1 MKHILLIEL
10 LKNKIECVISPA
22 PSAGETHSFSKFRA
36 TLILCTV
43 LLFVFYT
50 NCKDKKKETTN
61 LQAGVVTFNKGD
73 NKLISKEGKEQ
84 KIQRDVFFFKDDT
97 IRTGK
102 EGIVDIQL
110 VDGVIIR
117 IKQNSE
123 LKLSDILVEDNGN
136 TIKTRLDLKS
146 GKVFTKTTKKL
157 NAESSFVIA
166 TPTFVAGVR
175 GTEFIVE
182 ESGDKEQTL
191 VSDGAVSIE
200 KLDENGKP
208 TGKETVIEQGHKGL
222 IQKDSIQSQDLSSE
236 ELAEL
241 KEDSQTIS
249 SLTEDAKNKI
259 QEIIRGVD
267 DQKQINRETLE
278 EQMQKN
284 NTELNDLKDKNQ
296 QLLNEQKEK
305 NQQLINETTG
315 RTNTDKTQIQDTTK
329 AATEEVKNKATN
341 ELDEMK
347 NKNKIDKSQFAPK

>member
-1 MKHILLIEL
+1 M
-10 LKNKIECVISPA
+10 
-22 PSAGETHSFSKFRA
+22 
-36 TLILCTV
+36 
-43 LLFVFYT
+43 
-50 NCKDKKKETTN
+50 
-61 LQAGVVTFNKGD
+61 
-73 NKLISKEGKEQ
+73 
-84 KIQRDVFFFKDDT
+84 FFFKEDT

-102 EGIVDIQL
+102 DGIVDIQI

-123 LKLSDILVEDNGN
+123 LKLSEILIEDNGN
-136 TIKTRLDLKS
+136 IIKTKLDLKS

-157 NAESSFVIA
+157 NGESSFVIA

-182 ESGDKEQTL
+182 ESGGKEQTL
-191 VSDGAVSIE
+191 VSDGAVNIE

-208 TGKETVIEQGHKGL
+208 TGKEMVIEKGKKGL
-222 IQKDSIQSQDLSSE
+222 IEKDSVQSQDLSPD

-249 SLTEDAKNKI
+249 SLTEDAKNRI

-278 EQMQKN
+278 EQMLKN
-284 NTELNDLKDKNQ
+284 STELNDLKDKNE

-305 NQQLINETTG
+305 NQQLINETTDK
-315 RTNTDKTQIQDTTK
+315 TNLDKTQIQDTTK

-341 ELDEMK
+341 ELDEMR

>member
-1 MKHILLIEL
+1 MKRILLI
-10 LKNKIECVISPA
+10 
-22 PSAGETHSFSKFRA
+22 
-36 TLILCTV
+36 LCIIF
-43 LLFVFYT
+43 LFVLNT
-50 NCKDKKKETTN
+50 NCKDKKKEVTN
-61 LQAGVVTFNKGD
+61 LQAGVITFNKGD
-73 NKLISKEGKEQ
+73 NKLVSKEGKEQ
-84 KIQRDVFFFKDDT
+84 KIQREMFFFKEDT

-102 EGIVDIQL
+102 DGIVDIQI

-123 LKLSDILVEDNGN
+123 LKLSEILIEDNGN
-136 TIKTRLDLKS
+136 IIKTKLDLKS

-157 NAESSFVIA
+157 NGESSFVIA

-182 ESGDKEQTL
+182 ESEDKEQTL
-191 VSDGAVSIE
+191 VSDGAVNIE

-208 TGKETVIEQGHKGL
+208 TGKEMVIEKGKKGL
-222 IQKDSIQSQDLSSE
+222 IEKDSVQSQDLSPD

-249 SLTEDAKNKI
+249 SLTEDAKNRI

-278 EQMQKN
+278 EQMLKN
-284 NTELNDLKDKNQ
+284 STELNDLKDKNE

-305 NQQLINETTG
+305 NQQLINETTDK
-315 RTNTDKTQIQDTTK
+315 TNLDKTQIQDTTK

-341 ELDEMK
+341 ELDEMR

>member
-1 MKHILLIEL
+1 MKHIL
-10 LKNKIECVISPA
+10 
-22 PSAGETHSFSKFRA
+22 F
-36 TLILCTV
+36 ILCTIF
-43 LLFVFYT
+43 LFVLNT
-50 NCKDKKKETTN
+50 NCKDKKKEVTH

-73 NKLISKEGKEQ
+73 NKLVSKEGKEQ
-84 KIQRDVFFFKDDT
+84 KIQREMFFFKEDT

-102 EGIVDIQL
+102 DGIVDIQI

-123 LKLSDILVEDNGN
+123 LKLSEILIEDNGN
-136 TIKTRLDLKS
+136 IIKTKLDLKS

-157 NAESSFVIA
+157 NGESSFVIA
-166 TPTFVAGVR
+166 TPTFVN
-175 GTEFIVE
+175 
-182 ESGDKEQTL
+182 
-191 VSDGAVSIE
+191 IE

-208 TGKETVIEQGHKGL
+208 TGKEMVIEKGKKGL
-222 IQKDSIQSQDLSSE
+222 IEKDSVQSQDLSPD

-249 SLTEDAKNKI
+249 SLTEDAKNRI

-278 EQMQKN
+278 EQMLKN
-284 NTELNDLKDKNQ
+284 STELNDLKDKNE

-305 NQQLINETTG
+305 NQQLINETTDK
-315 RTNTDKTQIQDTTK
+315 TNLDKTQIQDTTK

-341 ELDEMK
+341 ELDEMR